1 MTNLLCG
8 QLRVEGNEPVLSDL
22 LRGKGLG
29 LLQPSG
35 LGQLLLLQV
44 FPAGLRRKAEALL
57 TQLDARKAI
66 VLQENELLRHEVEHI
81 RDADVLAHLARK
93 KLGLVAPDEIIFI
106 DVSNQTGG

>member
-1 MTNLLCG
+1 MSRKRAAISTKIIVIAIVMYASVEWMVLHG
-8 QLRVEGNEPVLSDL
+8 QV
-22 LRGKGLG
+22 
-29 LLQPSG
+29 
-35 LGQLLLLQV
+35 
-44 FPAGLRRKAEALL
+44 RKAEALL